1 MKSPK
6 IVAGEII
13 QALKKKAN
21 PQRAAGAR
29 RYFKEKV
36 MFYGLTTPEAREIAD
51 GVYRSIQGIW
61 TVREAVE
68 LCEIL
73 LRDPYFEPR
82 AQAILTLL
90 RFKKEFGPEI
100 FSRIKKWLT
109 RNYCDNWA
117 LVDVF
122 CPEAMGTLFLRYPEL
137 VEKIK
142 DWPQSPNRWV
152 KRASAVSF
160 ITLARRGRYLDDVYE
175 ISKRLFPVDDD
186 LIHKATGWL
195 LREAGKTDMGR
206 LEKFLLENGVAIP
219 RTTLRYAIERF
230 PEEKRKRLLTKTKT
244 GSKKH
249 GREVKD
255 VG

>member
-1 MKSPK
+1 MKTPK
-6 IVAGEII
+6 AVADEII

-21 PQRAAGAR
+21 PRRAAGAQ

-36 MFYGLTTPEAREIAD
+36 MFYGLTTPDAREIAD
-51 GVYRSIQGIW
+51 RVYRSIQGEW

-73 LRDPYFEPR
+73 LLDQYFEPR
-82 AQAILTLL
+82 TQAILTLL
-90 RFKKEFGPEI
+90 RFKKEFGPDI

-117 LVDVF
+117 LVDVL
-122 CPEAMGTLFLRYPEL
+122 CPEAMETLLKKYPEL

-142 DWPQSPNRWV
+142 DWTQSPNRWV

-160 ITLARRGRYLDDVYE
+160 ITLARRGQYLDDVYE
-175 ISKRLFPVDDD
+175 ISRRLFPVDDD

-195 LREAGKTDMGR
+195 LREAGKTDMQR
-206 LEKFLLENGVAIP
+206 LEKFLLKNGLAIP
-219 RTTLRYAIERF
+219 RTALRYSIERF
-230 PEEKRKRLLTKTKT
+230 PEEKRKHLLAKTKP
-244 GSKKH
+244 GSKLH
-249 GREVKD
+249 I
-255 VG
+255 

>member
-1 MKSPK
+1 MKTPK
-6 IVAGEII
+6 AVADDII

-21 PQRAAGAR
+21 PQRAAGAQ

-36 MFYGLTTPEAREIAD
+36 MFYGLTTPDAREIAD
-51 GVYRSIQGIW
+51 RVYRSNQGEW

-73 LRDPYFEPR
+73 LLDQYFEPR
-82 AQAILTLL
+82 TQAILILL
-90 RFKKEFGPEI
+90 RFKKEFDADI
-100 FSRIKKWLT
+100 FLRIKKWLT

-117 LVDVF
+117 LVDVL
-122 CPEAMGTLFLRYPEL
+122 CPEAMATLFKKYPEL

-142 DWPQSPNRWV
+142 DWTQSSNRWV

-160 ITLARRGRYLDDVYE
+160 ITLARRGQYLDDVYE
-175 ISKRLFPVDDD
+175 ISTRLFPVDDD

-195 LREAGKTDMGR
+195 LREAGKTDMQR
-206 LEKFLLENGVAIP
+206 LEKFLLKNGLAIP

-230 PEEKRKRLLTKTKT
+230 PEEKRKQLLTKTKT
-244 GSKKH
+244 GSK
-249 GREVKD
+249 
-255 VG
+255 

>member
-1 MKSPK
+1 MKTPK
-6 IVAGEII
+6 AVADRII
-13 QALKKKAN
+13 RDIKKNAD
-21 PQRAAGAR
+21 PRLAEGSQ

-36 MFYGLTTPEAREIAD
+36 AFYGLTTPKAREIAD
-51 GVYRSIQGIW
+51 GVYRSIQGDW
-61 TVREAVE
+61 TVRQAVE

-73 LRDPYFEPR
+73 LPDPYFEPR

-90 RFKKEFGPEI
+90 RFKKEFGRQI
-100 FSRIKKWLT
+100 FSRIKKWLS

-117 LVDVF
+117 LVDVL
-122 CPEAMGTLFLRYPEL
+122 CPEAMKTLLQKYPEL

-142 DWPQSPNRWV
+142 DWTQSPNRWV

-175 ISKRLFPVDDD
+175 ISKRLFPVTDD

-195 LREAGKTDMGR
+195 LREAGKTDMPR
-206 LEKFLLENGVAIP
+206 LEKFLLDNGVAIP

-230 PEEKRKRLLTKTKT
+230 PEDKRKHLMAKTRT
-244 GSKKH
+244 GQRSASSSKA
-249 GREVKD
+249 
-255 VG
+255 